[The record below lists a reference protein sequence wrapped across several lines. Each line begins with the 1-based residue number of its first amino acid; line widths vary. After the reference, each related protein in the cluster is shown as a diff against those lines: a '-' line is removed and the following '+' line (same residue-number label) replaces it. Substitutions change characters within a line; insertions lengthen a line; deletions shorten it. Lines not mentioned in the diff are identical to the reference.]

1 MKLILPD
8 IEPCESCGG
17 ALPLDCDGSGMIV
30 CPHCMADT
38 GHVLCPVC
46 ADFEDDDSGDDG
58 DGMRAAA

>member
-17 ALPLDCDGSGMIV
+17 AVPLDCDGSGMLV

-38 GHVLCPVC
+38 GHILCPVC
-46 ADFEDDDSGDDG
+46 AEFEGDDDDGGDFG
-58 DGMRAAA
+58 ERLAA